1 MHQRWSVLNFL
12 ENIDENSFV
21 FIEDPINKKTIFE
34 SIVMKASLIY
44 NIDKLNVLNNL
55 FKREKLGSTAV
66 GNGIAIP
73 HVVDKLIQ
81 EPRGLISILS
91 RGISFES
98 IDNVPVDIIFLLLF
112 PSKKNSEYLQ
122 ILASISRLL
131 RNTDLTNKLRGCK
144 NEESAFA
151 IFSQILEHKAA

>member
-1 MHQRWSVLNFL
+1 MLNFL
-12 ENIDENSFV
+12 ETINENNFI

-34 SIVMKASLIY
+34 SIVKKASLIY
-44 NIDKLNVLNNL
+44 DIDKLNVLNSL
-55 FKREKLGSTAV
+55 YKRERLGSTAV

-91 RGISFES
+91 RGISFDS

-112 PSKKNSEYLQ
+112 PSKKKSEYLQ

-144 NEESAFA
+144 NKESAFA